1 MMQTVIYTTTVTDKF
16 RFFLYILFRRV
27 LLDVIVRN

>member
-16 RFFLYILFRRV
+16 RFFFFLFY
-27 LLDVIVRN
+27 LDVCCLM